1 MNEEDKILKLLE
13 QIKNGD
19 ERAFAEF
26 YSQTYKYVYSRA
38 KCMFSDEEEVQDLVQ
53 EVYLALYRNAA
64 NIQSSESIFGW
75 LKTTTFYQGTKMLK
89 KKRKEVLLSEDGEEM
104 FESIPDD
111 EPEIEEGYMNQ
122 EDVQVIREC
131 INRLSDEQKTVL
143 LAYYYDNLKVNE
155 IAEILSLSAG
165 TIKSRLYLARKNLQV
180 HIEEEEKKRGYKLH
194 SFGAVTL
201 ALALRMFLQGN
212 MEVAGSVE
220 ETIFAK
226 VCQGLNFE
234 VSKAVVA
241 HSGLAEQVVQEGT
254 KQAGKGILGK
264 LEALGAKKVAIS
276 TVGII
281 AAVAIGGVVIG
292 GLSKEDSKKE
302 AIDASQQVSKSAELQ
317 QWQIDYARVLFELI
331 CVPEEVQRVSMADSL
346 FQGDLTEYLN
356 EYLKCLH
363 DDTMSEIEMF
373 FGLED
378 LDSDDAPELIVEFV
392 NDNESSNSQ
401 YMFTQGKCIEE
412 CYVGKTDCDDS
423 IETYSVTID
432 NVLEMLSVDISKEDR
447 SLLRWADIAEETC
460 LIYGN
465 IDTARGMRVA
475 EIWFDDD
482 DLIDRVFLTDEY
494 IVLQLG
500 NGVYYDAN
508 RSNTMEYWA
517 YVEKQ
522 GNLIEYTYSEDVD
535 ARDEVTRLS
544 VFGYERDDTGFWWP
558 EETVLTKNHVTNS
571 DGTVDVWY
579 KETSKDAG
587 SWKDITEEEYLH
599 KYDECNVGGINMLTD
614 LQYQDVLERLYKIEI
629 SLAK

>member
-122 EDVQVIREC
+122 EDVQVIRDC

-220 ETIFAK
+220 ETIFAR

-234 VSKAVVA
+234 VSKAA
-241 HSGLAEQVVQEGT
+241 AAQSGLAEQVVQEGT

-264 LEALGAKKVAIS
+264 LGALGAKKVAIS
-276 TVGII
+276 AVGII
-281 AAVAIGGVVIG
+281 AAVAIGGVTIG
-292 GLSKEDSKKE
+292 GLNKDEKQPQESIQMEEKQKENNQVEKE
-302 AIDASQQVSKSAELQ
+302 ENREIQA
-317 QWQIDYARVLFELI
+317 WQEDYAKFLLGILYLPETITNYGLPEDVELL
-331 CVPEEVQRVSMADSL
+331 VN
-346 FQGDLTEYLN
+346 QGVAGKLRFGLYHE
-356 EYLKCLH
+356 KG
-363 DDTMSEIEMF
+363 SETPTLIVA
-373 FGLED
+373 LED
-378 LDSDDAPELIVEFV
+378 LSERFIFIPNRNTKD
-392 NDNESSNSQ
+392 Q
-401 YMFTQGKCIEE
+401 YQGKATTDMQAEFHEITLKNVEKE
-412 CYVGKTDCDDS
+412 CGLT
-423 IETYSVTID
+423 
-432 NVLEMLSVDISKEDR
+432 ISKRTLSFYQNLGEV
-447 SLLRWADIAEETC
+447 
-460 LIYGN
+460 Y
-465 IDTARGMRVA
+465 
-475 EIWFDDD
+475 
-482 DLIDRVFLTDEY
+482 DEY
-494 IVLQLG
+494 MENCRQSADATRGYFKCVKMYFNQDDVMDLQINDSY
-500 NGVYYDAN
+500 NGYQMLLSEGEQYVRIKLNLD
-508 RSNTMEYWA
+508 SQDEYEHSYR
-517 YVEKQ
+517 YVEKESILVKIYMGKFEVFEMDENYVLQSRFTVSGNPAAGIKYQDAQ
-522 GNLIEYTYSEDVD
+522 GIYEISE
-535 ARDEVTRLS
+535 TQ
-544 VFGYERDDTGFWWP
+544 Y
-558 EETVLTKNHVTNS
+558 
-571 DGTVDVWY
+571 
-579 KETSKDAG
+579 
-587 SWKDITEEEYLH
+587 EEEYK
-599 KYDECNVGGINMLTD
+599 KYPSGIPIIGENDGWLIYEFFDNNGRDIKITD
-614 LQYQDVLERLYKIEI
+614 
-629 SLAK
+629 